1 MFNWL
6 LSLFGAGK
14 KSEPTT
20 EAPYKL
26 EPPTLDAVPP
36 PPPPVN
42 AQPTEGWP
50 FPKAPP
56 AEGKSKRQH
65 NNRQRNK
72 PKSAPVAKQAEPAV
86 AVEQKKRTFK
96 KRPPA
101 KKKPV

>member
-14 KSEPTT
+14 KPEPET
-20 EAPYKL
+20 EVPYKL
-26 EPPTLDAVPP
+26 EPPTLGGEATST
-36 PPPPVN
+36 N
-42 AQPTEGWP
+42 TQPKDEWP

-56 AEGKSKRQH
+56 PEGQPKKQH
-65 NNRQRNK
+65 NNRRRNK
-72 PKSAPVAKQAEPAV
+72 PKLAPVAKQAEPV
-86 AVEQKKRTFK
+86 AEQKKRTFK